1 MNMNITIKT
10 KHAVFSWE
18 LKISQKNNLYF
29 IAFYMY
35 VWIKLT
41 GKQRNSKFS
50 WELEQKC

>member
-18 LKISQKNNLYF
+18 LEISQKNLYF

-35 VWIKLT
+35 AWIKLT
-41 GKQRNSKFS
+41 RKQRNSKFS
-50 WELEQKC
+50 